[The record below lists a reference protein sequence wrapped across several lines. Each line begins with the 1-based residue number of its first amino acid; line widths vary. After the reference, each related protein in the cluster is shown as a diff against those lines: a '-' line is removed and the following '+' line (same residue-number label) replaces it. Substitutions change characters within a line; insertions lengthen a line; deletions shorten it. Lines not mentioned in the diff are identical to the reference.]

1 MCGIEVCFGYGVMV
15 IDIGVDGC
23 VVVCFDNGMMIVF
36 DFVIGVDGCMN
47 FIVWCYVVG
56 DNIFVY

>member
-1 MCGIEVCFGYGVMV
+1 MLIWYFVVCGIEVCFGYGVMV

-47 FIVWCYVVG
+47 FIV
-56 DNIFVY
+56 